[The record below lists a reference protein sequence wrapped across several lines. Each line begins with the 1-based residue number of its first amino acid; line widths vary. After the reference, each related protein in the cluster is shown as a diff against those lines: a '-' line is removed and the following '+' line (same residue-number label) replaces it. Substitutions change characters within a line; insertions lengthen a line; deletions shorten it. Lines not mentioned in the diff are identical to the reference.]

1 MAKGPSTQ
9 SVCGMLGP
17 VGTAGGSLADTAR
30 LDTHM
35 ALSPLTCPRHNMEQK
50 AHTGEDSQP
59 CSQHRLL
66 QRKSRCTSIRK
77 ETTAAFSVCP
87 SAAAGP
93 ARNVPSGVSLGS
105 EGYFFQSHPR
115 IYLLI
120 GESERNID
128 VRGKHPL
135 IASHTC
141 CRDRIPNPGVRPDRA
156 RATAFGAQDN
166 TPTN

>member
-1 MAKGPSTQ
+1 MAKGLSTQ

-66 QRKSRCTSIRK
+66 QRKSRCTSLRK
-77 ETTAAFSVCP
+77 ETPATFSVCP

-105 EGYFFQSHPR
+105 EGYFFSVPPKDIFIDWRERAQHQCERETSIDCLPHRLPGSNPQPR
-115 IYLLI
+115 CA
-120 GESERNID
+120 
-128 VRGKHPL
+128 P
-135 IASHTC
+135 
-141 CRDRIPNPGVRPDRA
+141 
-156 RATAFGAQDN
+156 
-166 TPTN
+166 